1 MRNKDISYEIVERA
15 TTMRRQPTPEEGKLW
30 HLYLKYFEPRF
41 IRQKILG
48 SYIVDFYCPALK
60 LIIEIDGE
68 QHFFEENLVYE
79 KRRERYLENKGYMLL
94 RFYNSDINKKL
105 SDTETMIYYS
115 CIDRAKTL
123 GIDVTVRLKER
134 G

>member
-1 MRNKDISYEIVERA
+1 M
-15 TTMRRQPTPEEGKLW
+15 
-30 HLYLKYFEPRF
+30 
-41 IRQKILG
+41 G

-79 KRRERYLENKGYMLL
+79 KRRERYLEYKGYMLL